1 MTDFEQPFV
10 GCMVLS
16 SPKATHLPFLTM
28 GSFNPHIEGSV
39 HGSVGQASSR
49 PAQPFFV
56 PQRGRQF
63 FMTSSREADL
73 SSLVEPC
80 ADADPVG
87 VKISKLLSAPD
98 TDEDLAG
105 QALVER
111 LSKAVETFLPD
122 SAPRILSIEQRRPY
136 GFVGLSVSNANL
148 YMYGVYSDKLAA
160 LYWTDVEPE
169 TFQSKLLT
177 EHGNFYWVHR
187 FIPRNNE
194 TLVLNTGRL
203 CSRWYRWS
211 ESPNTRDF
219 SRRFQALERLI
230 SNGAVKRKCWTTST
244 RT

>member
-1 MTDFEQPFV
+1 MLNEDPPFV
-10 GCMVLS
+10 GCMILS
-16 SPKATHLPFLTM
+16 SPQATHLPFLTM
-28 GSFNPHIEGSV
+28 GSFKSHIEGSV
-39 HGSVGQASSR
+39 HGSVGQTCSFA
-49 PAQPFFV
+49 PQPFFV

-63 FMTSSREADL
+63 FMSSSRPEDALLLDT
-73 SSLVEPC
+73 SLPGE
-80 ADADPVG
+80 DPPG
-87 VKISKLLSAPD
+87 VRIAKLLSAPD

-111 LSKAVETFLPD
+111 LSTSVDTLLSD
-122 SAPRILSIEQRRPY
+122 GAPRILSVEQRRPY
-136 GFVGLSVSNANL
+136 GFVGLSVSNVNL
-148 YMYGVYSDKLAA
+148 YMYGVYSDRLAA

-187 FIPRNNE
+187 FLVRTNE
-194 TLVLNTGRL
+194 SFVLNTGRL

-230 SNGAVKRKCWTTST
+230 SNGAVKQKCWTTSI